1 MAAYER
7 NTMNEVAAH
16 LGGHGGKTWFDRG
29 SLRWMINN
37 YNVKSMVD
45 VGCGPGGQIAQAKG
59 LGIEAI
65 GIDGDH
71 TVNPDVLIDFTEQTW
86 DTDRTF
92 DLAWSV
98 EFLEHVAEEYMDNY
112 MQIFK
117 KCKYVICTASTWP
130 GPLHVNCKS
139 KEWWIDKFD
148 EYGFTYSEHLY
159 QEILRAS
166 TMDKKNN
173 PETGPMTW
181 LERTGMVYVNNEI

>member
-1 MAAYER
+1 MATYER
-7 NTMNEVAAH
+7 NTMNEVASH
-16 LGGHGGKTWFDRG
+16 LGGHGNKTWFDRG
-29 SLRWMINN
+29 SLRWMVNN
-37 YNVKSMVD
+37 YNVQSMVD
-45 VGCGPGGQIAQAKG
+45 VGCGPGGQVAQAKA

-86 DTDRTF
+86 DTDRQF

-117 KCKYVICTASTWP
+117 KCKYIICTASTWP
-130 GPLHVNCKS
+130 GPLHVNCKP
-139 KEWWIDKFD
+139 KQWWIDKFA
-148 EYGFTYSEHLY
+148 ESGFTYSEHLY
-159 QEILRAS
+159 QEILKAS

-181 LERTGMVYVNNEI
+181 LERTGMVYVKNEI